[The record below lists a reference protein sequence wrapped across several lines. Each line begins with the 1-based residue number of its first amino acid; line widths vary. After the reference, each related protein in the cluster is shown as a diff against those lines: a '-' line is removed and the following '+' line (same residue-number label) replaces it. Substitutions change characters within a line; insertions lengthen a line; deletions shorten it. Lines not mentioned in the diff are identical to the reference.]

1 MKNRKNISS
10 FLGIFASIILVPITS
25 FLMLSC
31 EGNQAIKMNNRKFLS
46 SQKIGSSDFLNP
58 SNKIDIDSTITSK
71 DTKIDNNLN
80 NHTSESNDEFDSKL
94 RGAKRKVK
102 DDFFNNVILKKV
114 NDNFEE
120 YQQKYFMHT
129 YLLNEN
135 TLQYID
141 EFDKKFSNDFFSYL
155 DDSQLSENEKKIRK
169 ENKEKFKNFF
179 TSNKP
184 TNYILKTKEEFD
196 NLNTSI
202 LKPIFQDYLNKFFSN
217 KNIEQV
223 LNEYNFYYFAGN
235 SVIYSDYLRKQDIGW
250 WYFDSIKS
258 KKLYFVVPQRPDEIP
273 ARLWYHGAQISIIA
287 LKKSENVSF
296 FKSSDIGK
304 VIESVQ
310 V

>member
-31 EGNQAIKMNNRKFLS
+31 EGNQGIKMNNRKFLS

-58 SNKIDIDSTITSK
+58 SNKIDIDSTITRK
-71 DTKIDNNLN
+71 DTKIDDNLN

-94 RGAKRKVK
+94 REAKRKVK

-155 DDSQLSENEKKIRK
+155 DDSQLSENEKKL
-169 ENKEKFKNFF
+169 EKKIKKNLEIFLLPINLLIIF
-179 TSNKP
+179 
-184 TNYILKTKEEFD
+184 LKQKK
-196 NLNTSI
+196 NLTI
-202 LKPIFQDYLNKFFSN
+202 
-217 KNIEQV
+217 
-223 LNEYNFYYFAGN
+223 
-235 SVIYSDYLRKQDIGW
+235 
-250 WYFDSIKS
+250 
-258 KKLYFVVPQRPDEIP
+258 
-273 ARLWYHGAQISIIA
+273 
-287 LKKSENVSF
+287 
-296 FKSSDIGK
+296 
-304 VIESVQ
+304 
-310 V
+310 